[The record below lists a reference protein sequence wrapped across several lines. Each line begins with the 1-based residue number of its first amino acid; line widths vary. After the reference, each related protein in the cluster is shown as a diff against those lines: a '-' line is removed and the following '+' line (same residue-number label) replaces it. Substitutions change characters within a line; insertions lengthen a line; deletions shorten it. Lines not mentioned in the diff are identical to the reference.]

1 MSSSSIRGPKTKP
14 EESQHLRGCDGDQER
29 AAREG
34 GGARGKPGEC
44 GVREAG
50 EESVQSEWADLV
62 F

>member
-1 MSSSSIRGPKTKP
+1 MNSSRIRVSKTQP
-14 EESQHLRGCDGDQER
+14 EECQHLRGCEGDQER

-34 GGARGKPGEC
+34 GGAREKPVEC

-50 EESVQSEWADLV
+50 EESVQSEWPELV